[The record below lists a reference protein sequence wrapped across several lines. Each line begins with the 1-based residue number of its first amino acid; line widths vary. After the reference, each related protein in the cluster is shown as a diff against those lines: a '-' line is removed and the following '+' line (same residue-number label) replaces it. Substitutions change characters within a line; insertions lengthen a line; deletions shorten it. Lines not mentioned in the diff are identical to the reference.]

1 MRAKILSASAGS
13 GKTYSL
19 AYKFIHDTIK
29 YFKTK
34 PYLYRAILAVTFTN
48 KATEQ
53 MKSRILKELGNLS
66 RYPDK
71 SNYMADLKRDLG
83 LSDEEIIRRAELTQ
97 QRILHDYS
105 RFTILT
111 IDKFFQRIL
120 RAFLKELGFDLNYA
134 IELNQDALLQQ
145 SVDSL
150 IEDSANDEDLLKW
163 IEGFLQESLDEG
175 EKWDIRAI
183 IKKWEKG
190 IFNEKGKLAIENSVS
205 KEKLQELMQKLLQNI
220 AKISSEQQAVGKRA
234 LQMMDAAGVEPDDF
248 KGKASGFI
256 SLFAK
261 SMSGKE
267 FNLTSTMVNNS
278 YSTAEWSKVPAAQ
291 VLATE
296 LFPLYV
302 ELCDLCRRKT
312 KAEQSLKLFRKTYR
326 TYAMLRDIYRKL
338 RERSDE
344 EGIMLLSETKY
355 ILSRFIEDNDTP
367 FIYEKMGNRF
377 ERFMIDEF
385 QDTSLKE
392 WHNFVPM
399 LRNAMAQSEDES
411 VLIVGDVKQSIYRWR
426 GGDWRILK
434 EYVKQ
439 DLGQDDTIEVPMD
452 KNWRSLK
459 QVVEFNNDTIR
470 DVVNLVNGTLNDMLD
485 KAIQEKSIS
494 AACNDELH
502 DMLLSAYR
510 ELKQQ
515 PCRKSKK
522 SGYVRVEQYDQDV
535 PPMIEYI
542 ESAIARG
549 YSYNDILILCRTKD
563 DGALAAKVLMEYK
576 RHNNTFNIMTRD
588 SLSVGRGAVSS
599 FVIAVMRLSQN
610 PDDVINLAVMND
622 YLGRAYDAPAE
633 DSDLATLSAI
643 SQLSPEQAFERI
655 VIDYGLDKNVEEIAY
670 VQALHEQIVAFCS
683 SKSADIQLFLKMWDE
698 DGYKQTINVE
708 QNKDTI
714 ELTTIHKAKGLERK
728 VVIIPYCD
736 WPLKPY
742 SGIVWA
748 QPNVQSKNFAELGC
762 FPVNY
767 QKEGMSVSDFSEEY
781 YREMVFNVVEG
792 INILYVA
799 LTRAEEEL
807 YVCIPYTPPKE
818 IDDKKKKSK
827 KDGSSVPDVG
837 KYLWE
842 AVQDKA
848 QTEDVGGSKRIWAEF
863 GVQEA
868 PESRDDKAEQVENIL
883 LDIYPTYPTTQ
894 SPRTVSQRYFEEDG
908 ESVRSARNMG
918 ILMHGVLSEAKD
930 KTDVMRRIDLEQKN
944 GHLSDEQ
951 ALDLKQIIER
961 EFCHDQVREWFG
973 AWDEVRTESDI
984 LSADIVGTRRP
995 DRVMIRGNR
1004 AVVVDYKF
1012 GDEQRATHHRQVAA
1026 YAQLLRQ
1033 MGYAEIE
1040 GYVWYLSL
1048 GQIVKVDC
1056 NELAL

>member
-183 IKKWEKG
+183 IKEWEKG

-267 FNLTSTMVNNS
+267 FNLTSTMVNNY

-291 VLATE
+291 ALATE
-296 LFPLYV
+296 LHPLYV
-302 ELCDLCRRKT
+302 ELCDLYKRKA
-312 KAEQSLKLFRKTYR
+312 KVEQSLKLFRKTYR

-392 WHNFVPM
+392 WHNFVPL

-494 AACNDELH
+494 TACNDELH

-588 SLSVGRGAVSS
+588 SLFVGRGAVSS

-698 DGYKQTINVE
+698 EGYKQTINVE
-708 QNKDTI
+708 QNEDTI

-762 FPVNY
+762 FPVKY
-767 QKEGMSVSDFSEEY
+767 LKDMHVSDFSEEY
-781 YREMVFNVVEG
+781 YRELVFSYVEG
-792 INILYVA
+792 VNLLYVA
-799 LTRAEEEL
+799 LTRAKEEL
-807 YVCIPYTPPKE
+807 YVCVPT
-818 IDDKKKKSK
+818 KSE
-827 KDGSSVPDVG
+827 GAG
-837 KYLWE
+837 RFLWA
-842 AVQDKA
+842 AVQNKA
-848 QTEDVGGSKRIWAEF
+848 QTEGDGKNKRTWVEC

-868 PESRDDKAEQVENIL
+868 PDGDDHTEEDAENVL
-883 LDIYPTYPTTQ
+883 LNSYPTYPTTQ

-961 EFCHDQVREWFG
+961 EFCRDQVREWFG

-1012 GDEQRATHHRQVAA
+1012 GDKQRATHHRQVAA

>member
-29 YFKTK
+29 YFQTK

-183 IKKWEKG
+183 IKEWEKG

-267 FNLTSTMVNNS
+267 FNLTPTMVNNS

-291 VLATE
+291 ALATE

-302 ELCDLCRRKT
+302 ELCDLYKRKA

-392 WHNFVPM
+392 WHNFVPL

-515 PCRKSKK
+515 PCRKSEK

-588 SLSVGRGAVSS
+588 SLFVGRGAVSS

-708 QNKDTI
+708 QNEDTI

-762 FPVNY
+762 FPVKY
-767 QKEGMSVSDFSEEY
+767 LKDMHVSDFSEEY
-781 YREMVFNVVEG
+781 YRELVFSYVEG
-792 INILYVA
+792 VNLLYVA
-799 LTRAEEEL
+799 LTRAKEEL
-807 YVCIPYTPPKE
+807 YVCVPT
-818 IDDKKKKSK
+818 KSE
-827 KDGSSVPDVG
+827 GAG
-837 KYLWE
+837 RFLWA
-842 AVQDKA
+842 AVQNKA
-848 QTEDVGGSKRIWAEF
+848 QTEGDGENKRTWVEC

-868 PESRDDKAEQVENIL
+868 PDGDDHTEEDAENVL
-883 LDIYPTYPTTQ
+883 LNSYPTYPTTQ

-961 EFCHDQVREWFG
+961 EFCRDQVREWFG